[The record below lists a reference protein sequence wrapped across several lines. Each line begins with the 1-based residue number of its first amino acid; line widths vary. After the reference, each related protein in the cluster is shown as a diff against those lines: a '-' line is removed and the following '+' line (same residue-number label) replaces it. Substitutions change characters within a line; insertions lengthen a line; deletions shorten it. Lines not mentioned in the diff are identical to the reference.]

1 MHELPEAVWLSLWDA
16 RRPQHLVLA
25 GHDRLQRDGQ
35 LLDQERD
42 PSDEELHGRHK
53 SLHDCLWNLYRC
65 KLKV

>member
-1 MHELPEAVWLSLWDA
+1 MHELPQTVRLSLWDA

-42 PSDEELHGRHK
+42 PSNEELHGRH
-53 SLHDCLWNLYRC
+53 
-65 KLKV
+65 